1 MRNKLLILFFLTTLF
16 APAAMLRGQAVILK
30 VDSLTVPCHDVDT
43 FLIPVRVF
51 NFNDVAGLQ
60 FTFSWNA
67 AHLDYAYI
75 TDINPALSGIG
86 FDTTSFISQGDFTF
100 SWTTIGGVTLPDT
113 SILFKVAFARIGG
126 PATLV
131 EFTNNPTAIA
141 AINPMGDD
149 LMVET
154 VPGQITPVDGEPP
167 TIVCP
172 ADVSMGVFGPT
183 PVNDIAPASV
193 LDNCSVESIG
203 WSSAGATVADFPN
216 APDASGAVFNI
227 GQSTVTYLV
236 TDIGGNTA
244 SCTFLID
251 LELMPGDSLTII
263 ASDETASCGQT
274 VTVDITALNF
284 DSIAGLQFSMG
295 WDPAV
300 IAFAS
305 VGNFNPSLVLNNG
318 NFGTTQTGSGFL
330 GFAWTS
336 ALPSGTTLSDGSV
349 LFSVTFNVVATGNA
363 STNIVFGAVPTD
375 LVAFTGKTT
384 PPEEIGFLTIN
395 GSVTINDNQPPVI
408 ECPAN
413 VSVMAPTGST
423 NAQVNGLE
431 PLSLSDNC
439 GGTVMQTYVQMGS
452 TTGSGTGPANGT
464 YNAGSTTVVYT
475 AEDAAGN
482 TASCS
487 FSVIVD
493 AGTPLTLMLDTVGN
507 DCQSA
512 NSQVAVNLS
521 VLDFVNIIGV
531 QFNVVW
537 DTSILKFDSIGNQY
551 PGLNLTPT
559 MFFNFASTPAG
570 TLQFF
575 GGNAGGWPDIPDN
588 ETFFTIY
595 FTAVSANKSNIDF
608 SGTIDAVNTSF
619 NSVPVVTINGCYLS
633 IDLTP
638 PDIVC
643 PMDTLVTVV
652 GNECNANVTIDT
664 AQATDACSGI
674 MSIDPDKTDDI
685 YPAGTTVVTFTAT
698 DLAGNSATCSFSVT
712 VQDNLPPQL
721 FNCPADMTV
730 DVGSSMAC
738 EAKVTWTPPDAFD
751 QCTGITP
758 NLVGSDTSGS
768 VFPIG
773 DTLVVYT
780 AIDIFD
786 DSTSCSFTVT
796 VRDTASPTLICLDD
810 FQVVAVD
817 SCSAVVDFSAPI
829 VSDNCDQNVVLVG
842 NPASGST
849 FPPGAT
855 AVVFTA
861 TDASGNASTCSFTIT
876 VADLNPPV
884 LDTCPVDMTVN
895 AAIDSCGATATWI
908 APGATDDCT
917 ADVSITQ
924 NHDPGAFFPVGNTM
938 VIYEAQ
944 DAGGNTATCSFTVT
958 VVENVP
964 PVINNCPPG
973 FVFEMPSNK
982 CDTLV
987 NWTPPTSTDNC
998 MLDTLIASNNPG
1010 TVFSTGVHTVTYTAI
1025 DASGNSAECAFIVA
1039 VNDNQP
1045 PVFTSCPDDITVV
1058 NASPCGEVVDWIYP
1072 TAVDNCL
1079 LDTITSTKQP
1089 SDVIFDNVTNVLV
1102 LAIDASGNRDT
1113 CAFTITLD
1121 VIVVPPTFDNFPPDI
1136 TLNGCPQE
1144 VSWTVPVAGSGFCEP
1159 PIITAIPDTINPGDT
1174 FPVGVTQIIYLALDS
1189 SGVERLRDTFT
1200 VTIIEDVPPVFACP
1214 ENVAVHV
1221 GGVAL
1226 LDRDSFILN
1235 LVAQDDCDAV
1245 QVFFDIPS
1253 ATDNCGDPVVEQ
1265 TMGLN
1270 TGFLFK
1276 ADSVHTLVFQATD
1289 AVGNT
1294 SECVVQ
1300 VGVLGLQPLNP
1311 MVDPMVACPDDEVI
1325 VMVDSFPGATY
1336 TWTGPDQSYP
1346 NSSQIIVIASPAN
1359 AGLYT
1364 VFADINGCVTPV
1376 DSAFVLLAS
1385 KPDAVEDLVTV
1396 DPLVG
1401 IDSINVLANDI
1412 YSPPSDYSVLFD
1424 SLPAGVTYLGNGIFS
1439 FSGSE
1444 QAGRITFF
1452 YNLCSNSCPEFCDMA
1467 VVTIEV
1473 RNADCSVIPNIITPN
1488 GDGVNDYF
1496 TIPCLDTD
1504 FFNNNSIVIYNQWGD
1519 KVFDAAPYSN
1529 DPLTVWRGTL
1539 NGESGKDLPDGVY
1552 FYIFKAGPNEPAQK
1566 GFVEIFR

>member
-1 MRNKLLILFFLTTLF
+1 MRNKLIILFFLTALF
-16 APAAMLRGQAVILK
+16 APAALLRGQAVLLK
-30 VDSLTVPCHDVDT
+30 ADSLTVPCHDVDT
-43 FLIPVRVF
+43 FLIPVRVY

-75 TDINPALSGIG
+75 TEINPAFSGIG
-86 FDTTSFISQGDFTF
+86 FDTTSFLSQGDFTF
-100 SWTTIGGVTLPDT
+100 SWTTIGGLTLPDT
-113 SILFKVAFARIGG
+113 TVLFKVAFSRIGG

-131 EFTNNPTAIA
+131 EFMDNPTAIA
-141 AINPMGDD
+141 AIDPMGND
-149 LMVET
+149 LMVEAM
-154 VPGQITPVDGEPP
+154 PGLITPVDPEPP
-167 TIVCP
+167 TISCP
-172 ADVSMGVFGPT
+172 TDVSMGVFGPT
-183 PVNDIAPASV
+183 PVNNIAPASV
-193 LDNCSVESIG
+193 LDNCSIESIG
-203 WSSAGATVADFPN
+203 WSSTGATAADFPN
-216 APDASGAVFNI
+216 DPDASGAVFNI

-274 VTVDITALNF
+274 VTLDITALNF
-284 DSIAGLQFSMG
+284 DSIAGLQFSIG

-300 IAFAS
+300 ITFAS

-318 NFGTTQTGSGFL
+318 NFGVTQTGAGFL

-336 ALPSGTTLSDGSV
+336 ALPGGTTLSDGSV
-349 LFSVTFNVVATGNA
+349 LFSVTFNVAATGNA
-363 STNIVFGAVPTD
+363 STAIVFGAVPTD
-375 LVAFTGKTT
+375 LVAFTGTTT

-395 GSVTINDNQPPVI
+395 STVTINDNQPPVI
-408 ECPAN
+408 ECPAD

-423 NAQVNGLE
+423 SAVVNGLE

-439 GGTVMQTYVQMGS
+439 GGSVMQTYVQTGS
-452 TTGSGTGPANGT
+452 TTGSGSGPANGT

-475 AEDAAGN
+475 AGDAAGN

-521 VLDFVNIIGV
+521 VLDFVNIIGL
-531 QFNVVW
+531 QFNIVW

-551 PGLNLTPT
+551 PGLNLSPT
-559 MFFNFASTPAG
+559 MFFNFNTTPGG

-575 GGNAGGWPDIPDN
+575 GGNAGGWPAIPDN
-588 ETFFTIY
+588 DVFFTIY

-608 SGTIDAVNTSF
+608 SGTIDAVNSSF
-619 NSVPVVTINGCYLS
+619 NSVPVVTINGCYQS

-638 PDIVC
+638 PDVVC
-643 PMDTLVTVV
+643 PMDTVVTVV

-674 MSIDPDKTDDI
+674 MSIEPDKTDDI

-698 DLAGNSATCSFSVT
+698 DLAGNTATCSMSVT
-712 VQDNLPPQL
+712 IQDNLPPQL
-721 FNCPADMTV
+721 FNCPTDITV
-730 DVGSSMAC
+730 DIASAPC
-738 EAKVTWTPPDAFD
+738 EAQVTWTPPDAFD

-758 NLVGSDTSGS
+758 NLIVSDTSGTI
-768 VFPIG
+768 FPIG

-829 VSDNCDQNVVLVG
+829 VSDNCDQDVALVG

-861 TDASGNASTCSFTIT
+861 TDVAGNTATCSFTIT

-884 LDTCPVDMTVN
+884 LDTCPVNLTVN
-895 AAIDSCGATATWI
+895 AAIDSCGATATWMP
-908 APGATDDCT
+908 PGATDDCT

-924 NHDPGAFFPVGNTM
+924 NHNPGAFFPVGNTM
-938 VIYEAQ
+938 VVYEAQ

-973 FVFEMPSNK
+973 FVFEMPSDK

-987 NWTPPTSTDNC
+987 TWTPPTSSDNC
-998 MLDTLIASNNPG
+998 MLDTLIASDMPG
-1010 TVFSTGVHTVTYTAI
+1010 TVFSTGVHTVSYTAI
-1025 DASGNSAECAFIVA
+1025 DASGNSAVCTFVVA

-1045 PVFTSCPDDITVV
+1045 PVFTSCPEDITVV
-1058 NASPCGEVVDWIYP
+1058 NASPCGEVVNWDPP
-1072 TAVDNCL
+1072 TATDNCL
-1079 LDTITSTKQP
+1079 LDTIISTKI
-1089 SDVIFDNVTNVLV
+1089 SGSTFFDNVTNVLV
-1102 LAIDASGNRDT
+1102 LAIDASDNRDT
-1113 CAFTITLD
+1113 CAFSITLD
-1121 VIVVPPTFDNFPPDI
+1121 VIVIPPSFDGFPADI

-1144 VSWTVPVAGSGFCEP
+1144 VNWTVPVAGAGFCEP

-1221 GGVAL
+1221 GGVVL
-1226 LDRDSFILN
+1226 LDRDAFILD
-1235 LVAQDDCDAV
+1235 LVSQDDCDAV

-1253 ATDNCGDPVVEQ
+1253 ATDNCGDPIVEQ

-1270 TGFLFK
+1270 TGFLFH

-1311 MVDPMVACPDDEVI
+1311 IVDPPVACPDDQVI
-1325 VMVDSFPGATY
+1325 LMVDSFPGATY

-1346 NSSQIIVIASPAN
+1346 NSSQIIVIASSAN

-1364 VFADINGCVTPV
+1364 VFADINGCITPV
-1376 DSAFVLLAS
+1376 DSAVVLLAS
-1385 KPDAVEDLVTV
+1385 KPDAVEDFMSV
-1396 DPLVG
+1396 DPLIA
-1401 IDSINVLANDI
+1401 IDSINVLANDL
-1412 YSPPSDYSVLFD
+1412 YSPPSDYSVSFD
-1424 SLPAGVTYLGNGIFS
+1424 TLPAGVTYLGNGIFS

-1444 QAGRITFF
+1444 QAGRVTFF